1 MGVDYERLAFW
12 DELASP
18 TTLLTTLL
26 RVPDTFID
34 RERLKAALIALDTDL
49 PIGLVV
55 DDIVEGVAERIYW
68 CWMEYR
74 QTTSKKGGPSRELRN
89 LRTAL
94 SEWLDQHL
102 DDREGYHLHEN
113 DCAKKEALVEL
124 LRSTEALVS
133 CMEYEKPK
141 PSRGKQEQP
150 RTTFLRQIYELYVD
164 LKGKPG
170 LSHGGYGP
178 GVQFITECA
187 ALVGIRAPEGLRQLI
202 LGSVS
207 RARECKDVL

>member
-12 DELASP
+12 DELASLP
-18 TTLLTTLL
+18 ALLPTLL

-34 RERLKAALIALDTDL
+34 RERLKAALIALDPDL

-55 DDIVEGVAERIYW
+55 DDIAEGVAQRIYW

-74 QTTSKKGGPSRELRN
+74 QTTSKKGPSRELRN

-102 DDREGYHLHEN
+102 DDQEGYHLHKN

-124 LRSTEALVS
+124 LRSAEELVGF
-133 CMEYEKPK
+133 MEYEKPK
-141 PSRGKQEQP
+141 PSSGKQEQP

-170 LSHGGYGP
+170 LSHDGYGP

-187 ALVGIRAPEGLRQLI
+187 ALVGIRAPAGLRQLI

-207 RARECKDVL
+207 RARACKDVL